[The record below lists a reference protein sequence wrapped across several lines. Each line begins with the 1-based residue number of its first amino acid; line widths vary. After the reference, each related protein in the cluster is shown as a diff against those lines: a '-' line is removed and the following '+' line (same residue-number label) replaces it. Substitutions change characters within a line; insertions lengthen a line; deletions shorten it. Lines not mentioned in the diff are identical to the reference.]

1 MVAFSSHHFPI
12 SAVINVQI
20 EAGRKRPTKTYRN
33 WKSLQSQEVRER
45 LLADIR
51 LEQNT
56 NGSNLDDRWE
66 ALRIS
71 MDAAVERHMPEQ
83 ARKQHKL
90 WIRRTLW
97 LIEERTI
104 ARQNDDRALERSLS
118 KEIKRSARSDRA
130 CWLDELAATGYWQAL
145 RKLRKKPQMKQS
157 RLRDLDGN
165 IVSSEARASAMGDYL
180 ERVQWRE

>member
-1 MVAFSSHHFPI
+1 MLDLLLVPFLKFSDVLAIWSDRLGAFSSYHFLI

-20 EAGRKRPTKTYRN
+20 EVGRKRPTKTYRN

-56 NGSNLDDRWE
+56 TGSNLDDQWE
-66 ALRIS
+66 ALRTCKNP
-71 MDAAVERHMPEQ
+71 AVERHVPEQ
-83 ARKQHKL
+83 ARKQHKP
-90 WIRRTLW
+90 WIRQTLS

-104 ARQNDDRALERSLS
+104 ARQNDDRALESSLS

-130 CWLDELAATGYWQAL
+130 CWLDELAATGDWQAL
-145 RKLRKKPQMKQS
+145 RNFGKSLK
-157 RLRDLDGN
+157 
-165 IVSSEARASAMGDYL
+165 
-180 ERVQWRE
+180 